1 MRSILFFICLIFT
14 FEGQAQEVE
23 KSHMWKVEL
32 SGALNNNSAWEVEP
46 SVTYLPIPYVGITM
60 GLLFCNTIEKDSYT
74 GFSRDNQ
81 WFWDSDESNPGCHF
95 FALRPAIQLVTPA
108 FKFGK
113 DKDTGLSLVVSPG
126 LTIPLPVNQEFN
138 ISYVPNTPGV
148 WIPQKFDHIK
158 NKGGKS
164 LFYHIKSMLSL
175 DIDQRSIF
183 SLGYIFSNF
192 DLYSGGRNFVV
203 EGKRLSMPRIR
214 FMHSFFLSIGYRF

>member
-126 LTIPLPVNQEFN
+126 
-138 ISYVPNTPGV
+138 V

-175 DIDQRSIF
+175 DIDQRYIF

-192 DLYSGGRNFVV
+192 DLYSGGRNFIV

>member
-95 FALRPAIQLVTPA
+95 FALRPAIQLVT
-108 FKFGK
+108 
-113 DKDTGLSLVVSPG
+113 
-126 LTIPLPVNQEFN
+126 
-138 ISYVPNTPGV
+138 
-148 WIPQKFDHIK
+148 
-158 NKGGKS
+158 
-164 LFYHIKSMLSL
+164 KSMLSL
-175 DIDQRSIF
+175 DIDQRYIF

-192 DLYSGGRNFVV
+192 DLYSGGRNFIV

>member
-164 LFYHIKSMLSL
+164 VSL
-175 DIDQRSIF
+175 R
-183 SLGYIFSNF
+183 
-192 DLYSGGRNFVV
+192 
-203 EGKRLSMPRIR
+203 
-214 FMHSFFLSIGYRF
+214 

>member
-14 FEGQAQEVE
+14 FGGQAQEEE

-46 SVTYLPIPYVGITM
+46 SVTYLLIPYVGITM
-60 GLLFCNTIEKDSYT
+60 E
-74 GFSRDNQ
+74 
-81 WFWDSDESNPGCHF
+81 
-95 FALRPAIQLVTPA
+95 
-108 FKFGK
+108 

-175 DIDQRSIF
+175 DIDQRYIF